1 MFKVHVLWH
10 SHILLKS
17 NTVELW
23 SLNCYLFFS
32 IDEQWVVSERSTWM
46 VQKMERGIMEWR
58 TWSTSGESPADVR
71 LNGGNVGNYILHMH
85 ILHVSF
91 FPPWSNPQCLHMQ
104 PSMPSYAFYYL
115 LTKNFSV
122 WKSVIYRHINYG
134 IEIKMNT
141 VRICLKITYNSDV
154 SIIFGSNYEVQHS
167 PSKKLSPFDSF

>member
-1 MFKVHVLWH
+1 MKWIGRCQEIKFTSQMSVWYGGLVVGLNSVFEKNGLRTMTFVFSLLLINVVKLVSEMCQVLVIIKRRGCVFKVHVLWH

-85 ILHVSF
+85 I
-91 FPPWSNPQCLHMQ
+91 
-104 PSMPSYAFYYL
+104 
-115 LTKNFSV
+115 
-122 WKSVIYRHINYG
+122 
-134 IEIKMNT
+134 
-141 VRICLKITYNSDV
+141 
-154 SIIFGSNYEVQHS
+154 
-167 PSKKLSPFDSF
+167 

>member
-71 LNGGNVGNYILHMH
+71 LNGGNVGNYILHM
-85 ILHVSF
+85 LAF
-91 FPPWSNPQCLHMQ
+91 FPLEAT
-104 PSMPSYAFYYL
+104 SMPSYAFYYL

-167 PSKKLSPFDSF
+167 PSKELSLFDSF